1 MMKKT
6 AVLLL
11 SFFML
16 LTGCNTKAPEAEVLS
31 DEYDDFITYDI
42 SNIPGCYAI
51 ADDGTMYLFNY
62 TYSDGGTIEN
72 IRLNSYN
79 MDGSSTV
86 IGEYDKPPVCMD
98 MSEGLL
104 YCAYSEA
111 GYYSFCS
118 LDIENHEKTEL
129 FRMEGYSVIKR
140 IDVSEN
146 DIYVLGISDERVGL
160 AGEYTDEFGIY
171 SYGGEKL
178 LKIDLSTG
186 ETTTSKVPFP
196 ITYSMYGGECVVYAA
211 DKDGYY
217 FADFGNSGKKYHNI
231 PQLYGFDMYAR
242 DKYLFSSGSGIN
254 IGMLCAGTTDPDAG
268 ISQVLDGYYIDGD
281 IRSVGGYTFFAAYNS
296 DTGEKIFCRIK
307 NSSYIKKN
315 NKIRLISTEYSFDE
329 PFGCGYTIDYQS
341 LSADSFALA
350 VLSQDSSYDMSIV
363 NSYESFSSNI
373 RDKGSF
379 YPLNDIPNV
388 REYLDKCFPYIK
400 ESATDENGDIWMLP
414 VSVNMPMISYN
425 QKTCSEIGI
434 DFTDKMTLEE
444 FVNACEKAYNSEYR
458 NGYDVQPYRLTQNL
472 LIQYMANHETFD
484 TALFRSFAEFAEKKI
499 NISDISAYPL
509 YMPLNN
515 DAQNHLYEADG
526 EKRFLFSCQWD
537 NSMALWLSQFE
548 DFRFAAVPSIDPN
561 NKNSAECVFITIN
574 PASGNLEAALD
585 YISSLAEY
593 LSGSQNTF
601 MFSDRA
607 SYTMTDGLES
617 LYELYADAEIGFN
630 VSEEICFDI
639 YKQFHQGEITLDD
652 FITEADRKLSAYM
665 KE

>member
-1 MMKKT
+1 
-6 AVLLL
+6 
-11 SFFML
+11 
-16 LTGCNTKAPEAEVLS
+16 
-31 DEYDDFITYDI
+31 
-42 SNIPGCYAI
+42 
-51 ADDGTMYLFNY
+51 
-62 TYSDGGTIEN
+62 
-72 IRLNSYN
+72 
-79 MDGSSTV
+79 
-86 IGEYDKPPVCMD
+86 
-98 MSEGLL
+98 
-104 YCAYSEA
+104 
-111 GYYSFCS
+111 
-118 LDIENHEKTEL
+118 
-129 FRMEGYSVIKR
+129 
-140 IDVSEN
+140 
-146 DIYVLGISDERVGL
+146 
-160 AGEYTDEFGIY
+160 
-171 SYGGEKL
+171 
-178 LKIDLSTG
+178 
-186 ETTTSKVPFP
+186 
-196 ITYSMYGGECVVYAA
+196 
-211 DKDGYY
+211 
-217 FADFGNSGKKYHNI
+217 
-231 PQLYGFDMYAR
+231 
-242 DKYLFSSGSGIN
+242 
-254 IGMLCAGTTDPDAG
+254 
-268 ISQVLDGYYIDGD
+268 
-281 IRSVGGYTFFAAYNS
+281 
-296 DTGEKIFCRIK
+296 
-307 NSSYIKKN
+307 
-315 NKIRLISTEYSFDE
+315 
-329 PFGCGYTIDYQS
+329 
-341 LSADSFALA
+341 
-350 VLSQDSSYDMSIV
+350 
-363 NSYESFSSNI
+363 
-373 RDKGSF
+373 
-379 YPLNDIPNV
+379 
-388 REYLDKCFPYIK
+388 
-400 ESATDENGDIWMLP
+400 
-414 VSVNMPMISYN
+414 MISYN

-434 DFTDKMTLEE
+434 DFTDKMTIEE